1 MGYVIA
7 FSMILCGLCVDVW
20 QLLSKVESLTF
31 FAGLDLEAWQCWYSI
46 VRDFQFVGFSLL
58 AYLVCPYIKV
68 RLKVATFFMCLWR
81 VIVCCVN
88 LTGIE
93 PTYPTIVVLS
103 MVVLYLTWLVKTGM
117 METLEQGEPQEGAYI
132 FFMPIHSV
140 WGILKAIFVFWRG
153 ARYESVVIV
162 QGEKL
167 WAVNGKRFITRLVKD
182 TNLHEREGVKVYLG
196 RMLTIAEVSTL
207 AQLVG
212 KRAVPGLRDCGKLR
226 V

>member
-7 FSMILCGLCVDVW
+7 FIMILCGIGLDVFE
-20 QLLSKVESLTF
+20 LLS
-31 FAGLDLEAWQCWYSI
+31 GLDLYVWQEWYSMA
-46 VRDFQFVGFSLL
+46 RDIQFIGFSLL
-58 AYLVCPYIKV
+58 AYLICPFANV
-68 RLKVATFFMCLWR
+68 RLKVSTFFMCFWR
-81 VIVCCVN
+81 VLVFCVN
-88 LTGIE
+88 LIGIE
-93 PTYPTIVVLS
+93 PRYPTVVVVL
-103 MVVLYLTWLVKTGM
+103 MVALYLTWLVKTSM
-117 METLEQGEPQEGAYI
+117 MGTLEQGEPQEGAYI
-132 FFMPIHSV
+132 FYMPIHSV

-162 QGEKL
+162 QGKKL

-196 RMLTIAEVSTL
+196 RMLTMAEVATL

-212 KRAVPGLRDCGKLR
+212 KRAIPGLRDCRKLR

>member
-7 FSMILCGLCVDVW
+7 FSMILCGFGLDVLE
-20 QLLSKVESLTF
+20 LLS
-31 FAGLDLEAWQCWYSI
+31 GLDFYAWQEWYSMA
-46 VRDFQFVGFSLL
+46 RDIQFIGFSLL
-58 AYLVCPYIKV
+58 AYLVCPFAKP

-88 LTGIE
+88 LVGIE
-93 PTYPTIVVLS
+93 PMYPTIVVIS
-103 MVVLYLTWLVKTGM
+103 MLALYLTWLLKTGM
-117 METLEQGEPQEGAYI
+117 METLEQGEPKEGAYI
-132 FFMPIHSV
+132 FYMPIHSV

-167 WAVNGKRFITRLVKD
+167 WTVNGKRFITRLVKD

-212 KRAVPGLRDCGKLR
+212 KRAVPGLRDCWKLR